1 MSFVE
6 FLFVFLIALG
16 IIPNAKLVNYYRKLI
31 TIKNQSQKSR
41 RVIGDDSI
49 NQEWRWLNDED
60 SDE

>member
-41 RVIGDDSI
+41 RVIGDESI
-49 NQEWRWLNDED
+49 NEEWYWLIDED